1 MNVVKRDGRKVEFN
15 REKIKNAILNA
26 GKAAEEDVE
35 DIAEK
40 IAGEIENTNK
50 DLEVEEIQNLIEK
63 KLMNSSKKDTAKA
76 FILYR
81 EKRSLFREE
90 RRYLTKQIREKIEG
104 KNIANQNANIDE
116 ASFGG
121 RIGEASDVVMKDYA
135 LKYCV
140 SKKTRE
146 NHLNNQVYI
155 HDLSAYPVGSHNCLT
170 IPFDDL
176 LAKGFNTRQTDVRP
190 AGSVNTA
197 FQLVAVLFQLQSL
210 QQFGFRI

>member
-1 MNVVKRDGRKVEFN
+1 MNVIKRDGRKVEFN
-15 REKIKNAILNA
+15 KEKIKNAILNA

-210 QQFGFRI
+210 QQFGF

>member
-1 MNVVKRDGRKVEFN
+1 MKVIKRDGRKVEFN
-15 REKIKNAILNA
+15 REKIEKAILNA
-26 GKAAEEDVE
+26 GNAVGEEVEEIAKKIATEVENIDKDLDVE
-35 DIAEK
+35 D
-40 IAGEIENTNK
+40 
-50 DLEVEEIQNLIEK
+50 IQNLIEK
-63 KLMNSSKKDTAKA
+63 KLMASSKKETAKA

-81 EKRSLFREE
+81 ERRSNAREE
-90 RRYLTKQIREKIEG
+90 RRYLTKQIKEKIEG

-140 SKKTRE
+140 SKKTRD

-210 QQFGFRI
+210 QQFGF

>member
-40 IAGEIENTNK
+40 IAGEIENINK

-121 RIGEASDVVMKDYA
+121 RVGEASDVVMKDYA

-210 QQFGFRI
+210 QQFGF

>member
-197 FQLVAVLFQLQSL
+197 FQRVAVLFQIQSL
-210 QQFGFRI
+210 QQFGF

>member
-1 MNVVKRDGRKVEFN
+1 MNVIKRDGRKVKFD
-15 REKIKNAILNA
+15 RDKIKTAILNA
-26 GKAAEEDVE
+26 GNAIGEDVE
-35 DIAEK
+35 EVAEK
-40 IAGEIENTNK
+40 IACEIENANK
-50 DLEVEEIQNLIEK
+50 DLEVEDIQDLIEK
-63 KLMNSSKKDTAKA
+63 KLMASSKKETAKN

-81 EKRSLFREE
+81 QKRSLFREE
-90 RRYLTKQIREKIEG
+90 KRYLTKQIKEKIEG

-121 RIGEASDVVMKDYA
+121 RVGEASDVVMKDYA

-146 NHLNNQVYI
+146 NHLNNQIYI

-170 IPFDDL
+170 IPFDEL